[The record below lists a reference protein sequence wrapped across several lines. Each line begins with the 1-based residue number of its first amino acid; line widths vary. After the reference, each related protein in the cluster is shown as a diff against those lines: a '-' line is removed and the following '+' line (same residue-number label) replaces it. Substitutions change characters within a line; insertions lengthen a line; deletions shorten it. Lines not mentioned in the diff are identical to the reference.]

1 MHADNHLIALLAA
14 PAAKNPQA
22 PFIDDAGRSVARGAF
37 WDEAARMAAALRE
50 TGVRPDDRVAV
61 QVEKSVAA
69 LALTM
74 AAVMAGGVIL
84 PLNPGYTDAE
94 VAYFLG
100 DAEPAAFVCDPARA
114 EALAAYAGGA
124 ALLTLDAAGAG
135 TLAQA
140 AAAATAMAAA
150 PRGADDMAAILYTSG
165 TTGRSKGAV
174 LTHEN
179 LASNARTLVT
189 TWGISDA
196 DTLIHA
202 LPIFHTHGLFV
213 ATNTALASGAGMIFH
228 PKFDAEAVLAD
239 LDRATMLMGVP
250 TFYTRLLEQEALT
263 REACAGM
270 RLFISGSAPM
280 LPETHDAW
288 SERTGHAILERYGM
302 TETGMLTSNPLD
314 GPRRPGAVGL
324 PLADVSVR
332 IVDPE
337 TGAALA
343 EGEIGMIEVRG
354 PNVFREYWR
363 MPEKT
368 AAEKR
373 PDGWFVTG
381 DLGRIEAD
389 GYVAIVG
396 RAKDLIISGGFNVYP
411 KEVEEAIDA
420 LPGVTESAVFGA
432 PHPDFGEGVCA
443 AIMANGVTED
453 MVSGRLKDAVA
464 RYKQPRFIRFVDAL
478 PRNAMGKVQKTALA
492 AEYKDAF
499 APG

>member
-1 MHADNHLIALLAA
+1 
-14 PAAKNPQA
+14 
-22 PFIDDAGRSVARGAF
+22 
-37 WDEAARMAAALRE
+37 
-50 TGVRPDDRVAV
+50 
-61 QVEKSVAA
+61 
-69 LALTM
+69 
-74 AAVMAGGVIL
+74 
-84 PLNPGYTDAE
+84 
-94 VAYFLG
+94 
-100 DAEPAAFVCDPARA
+100 
-114 EALAAYAGGA
+114 
-124 ALLTLDAAGAG
+124 
-135 TLAQA
+135 
-140 AAAATAMAAA
+140 
-150 PRGADDMAAILYTSG
+150 
-165 TTGRSKGAV
+165 
-174 LTHEN
+174 
-179 LASNARTLVT
+179 
-189 TWGISDA
+189 
-196 DTLIHA
+196 
-202 LPIFHTHGLFV
+202 
-213 ATNTALASGAGMIFH
+213 
-228 PKFDAEAVLAD
+228 
-239 LDRATMLMGVP
+239 
-250 TFYTRLLEQEALT
+250 
-263 REACAGM
+263 
-270 RLFISGSAPM
+270 
-280 LPETHDAW
+280 
-288 SERTGHAILERYGM
+288 M

-396 RAKDLIISGGFNVYP
+396 RAKDLIITGGYNVYP
-411 KEVEEAIDA
+411 REIEAAINDI
-420 LPGVTESAVFGA
+420 PGVIESAVFAA

-443 AIMANGVTED
+443 AIVANGVTED
-453 MVSGRLKDAVA
+453 MVIGRLKDAVA

-499 APG
+499 A